1 MQTETKLVG
10 KPRGPKFLYSVVIR
24 IGRDNRS
31 NDLEIS
37 LPLSLTAISIR
48 DGIAEAISSNE

>member
-1 MQTETKLVG
+1 MQTKTKLVG
-10 KPRGPKFLYSVVIR
+10 KHHVVQNSYDVIR

-37 LPLSLTAISIR
+37 LPLSLTEISIR
-48 DGIAEAISSNE
+48 DGMYHRSDIE

>member
-1 MQTETKLVG
+1 MVENS
-10 KPRGPKFLYSVVIR
+10 YDVIR

-37 LPLSLTAISIR
+37 LSSSLIGISIR
-48 DGIAEAISSNE
+48 DGITEAISSNE